1 MSSDGVPVFRRAALI
16 RAALVV
22 ASLVVAAAIAFP
34 LAARLTSVDTH
45 AVTAVSPPPATK
57 PSPSPVPLL
66 QVGRQALSRVVTV
79 EADRPTDEALGTAWL
94 LDDHGDFVTNAH
106 VVAGGRTV
114 RLADRAANTL
124 TATVLGADTTTDI
137 AVVRA
142 DSGFAGAPLPLHTGP
157 LPALPFPVVDV
168 ASSRA
173 TGHDDLTLESL
184 ARTGEDVPLQPGEIP
199 PGQPGVSVY
208 HDMLALT
215 GAKVYQGNSGG
226 PVLDG
231 AGEVVGILTLA
242 SPDQPEAYAIPLS
255 RVLDE
260 LRGLAARPG

>member
-1 MSSDGVPVFRRAALI
+1 MSTDGAPPFRRAALI
-16 RAALVV
+16 RAAL
-22 ASLVVAAAIAFP
+22 AVAALVGAAAVAFP

-45 AVTAVSPPPATK
+45 SVTGVSPPPARRPTA
-57 PSPSPVPLL
+57 SPVPLL

-106 VVAGGRTV
+106 VVSGGRTV

-124 TATVLGADTTTDI
+124 NATVLGADTATDI

-142 DSGFAGAPLPLHTGP
+142 DDGFAGAPLPLHRG
-157 LPALPFPVVDV
+157 ALPRLPVDVVDV

-173 TGHDDLTLESL
+173 TGHDDITMETLTQ
-184 ARTGEDVPLQPGEIP
+184 TGQDVPLRPGEVP
-199 PGQPGVSVY
+199 AGADEPNVY
-208 HDMLALT
+208 RDMLALS
-215 GAKVYQGNSGG
+215 GARVYQGNSGG

-231 AGEVVGILTLA
+231 SGQVLGILTLA
-242 SPDQPEAYAIPLS
+242 SPDQPEAFATPIT
-255 RVLDE
+255 RVIGQLT
-260 LRGLAARPG
+260 RFAQAG